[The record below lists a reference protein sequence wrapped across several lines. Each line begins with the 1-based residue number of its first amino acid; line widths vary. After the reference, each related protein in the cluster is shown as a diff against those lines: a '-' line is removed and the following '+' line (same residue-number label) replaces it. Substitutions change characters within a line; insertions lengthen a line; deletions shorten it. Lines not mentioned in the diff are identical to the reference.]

1 MKRVKL
7 LLIMTFAAIT
17 GAMAQGSQVD
27 FSDPAY
33 AKWGEKVED
42 REQNMF
48 AATYMKEALESKDYE
63 SAAKYFQQLMA
74 NCPAASEAVFA
85 RAVVLYKA
93 KISRATSLSD
103 KRTMIDSLMVVHDLR
118 AEHYG
123 DHATR
128 GKGYILDSKARDFF
142 NYSKNDRAGMREVFK
157 AAIEAGGESA
167 DPALV
172 YLYFQNLCEDY
183 QIDEVMADEVIAE
196 YDRLGVYFENLE
208 GENADLGSKFDTTFG
223 TSGVATCENLEA
235 IYGPKLEAN
244 AGDEKMLAMAVRLMD
259 RAGCKTPFYAA
270 TAEKYYEVSPTSQA
284 AMALASIFQNDGEY
298 DKAVKYLRDALA
310 EETDMEEQE
319 VLYARIA
326 LIEMAASRMSEA
338 LTAARASL
346 AIEDDTIADNGI
358 ALFVIAQ
365 CYAASAANCP
375 DLKGQIAYLAA
386 YDAMQ
391 RAVAN
396 FTEEEASY
404 KEHATTMMGQY
415 RAYFPTSEECFFN
428 EITKGSSYTVDCGV
442 AAGTVTTIRTRD

>member
-1 MKRVKL
+1 MKRIKL
-7 LLIMTFAAIT
+7 LFALTLAAIT
-17 GAMAQGSQVD
+17 GATAQVD

-33 AKWGEKVED
+33 AKWGENAEE

-48 AATYMKEALESKDYE
+48 AATYMKEAIESKDYE
-63 SAAKYFQQLMA
+63 TAAKYFQQLMA

-103 KRTMIDSLMVVHDLR
+103 KREMIDSLMVVHDLR
-118 AEHYG
+118 AEHFA

-128 GKGYILDSKARDFF
+128 GAGYVLDSKARDFF
-142 NYSKNDRAGMREVFK
+142 NFNKNDRAGLREVFK
-157 AAIEAGGESA
+157 AAIAAGGEKV
-167 DPALV
+167 DPNLV

-208 GENADLGSKFDTTFG
+208 GENAELASKFDSTFG
-223 TSGVATCENLEA
+223 TSGVASCENLEA
-235 IYGPKLEAN
+235 IYSKKLEAN
-244 AGDEKMLAMAVRLMD
+244 PGDEKQLAQAVRLMD
-259 RAGCKTPFYAA
+259 RAGCTTPFYAA

-298 DKAVKYLRDALA
+298 EKAVKYLTDALA
-310 EETDMEEQE
+310 AETDMEEQE
-319 VLYARIA
+319 ALYARIA
-326 LIEMAASRMSEA
+326 LIQMAASNMSEA

-375 DLKGQIAYLAA
+375 DFKGQIAYLAA

-391 RAVAN
+391 RAINN
-396 FTEEEASY
+396 FTEEEATY
-404 KEHATTMMGQY
+404 KEHATTMMNQY

-428 EITKGSSYTVDCGV
+428 EVAKGSSYKVDCGV
-442 AAGTVTTIRTRD
+442 AAGTMTTIRTRD